1 MNRNRMATL
10 EKQIAEANT
19 ILNGIR
25 QLMNGYKLDK
35 DLVAK
40 RIEAYFQKYDL
51 DADELED

>member
-1 MNRNRMATL
+1 MKRNRMATL
-10 EKQIAEANT
+10 EKQVAEANT
-19 ILNGIR
+19 ILDGIKT
-25 QLMNGYKLDK
+25 LMGGYKLDK